1 MKVLLKRFCPKGY
14 PIEQITLSDLQQK
27 VTEEVLDKL
36 PTEKQLHNSDVG
48 ILYQHHD
55 KSGRLVILENG
66 LILFK
71 YQTEY
76 FNHKGRL
83 VKANRSTVF
92 PVSRINFT
100 YNSCMNG
107 SQTCISQSEY
117 LGMTFYNV
125 LLMYALIRVQH
136 NVDSKEGS
144 LIGIHLELEEWSDI
158 LSAPD
163 FADELV
169 SNMSKDYEQVKAI
182 LNTLTESQKEAL
194 YPYIWD
200 ELTQEQIANKLG
212 ISRSSVQSRLDGVK
226 KKLSKFQN
234 LKELL

>member
-1 MKVLLKRFCPKGY
+1 
-14 PIEQITLSDLQQK
+14 
-27 VTEEVLDKL
+27 
-36 PTEKQLHNSDVG
+36 
-48 ILYQHHD
+48 
-55 KSGRLVILENG
+55 
-66 LILFK
+66 
-71 YQTEY
+71 
-76 FNHKGRL
+76 
-83 VKANRSTVF
+83 
-92 PVSRINFT
+92 
-100 YNSCMNG
+100 
-107 SQTCISQSEY
+107 
-117 LGMTFYNV
+117 MTFYNV

-136 NVDSKEGS
+136 NVDSKEDS
-144 LIGIHLELEEWSDI
+144 LVGIHLELEEWSDI

-169 SNMSKDYEQVKAI
+169 SNISKDYEQVKTI

-200 ELTQEQIANKLG
+200 ELTQEQIAKKLG